1 MTEST
6 APHVEVQ
13 QIDAVLRYLPL
24 FEQEGFSPGDWQT
37 QEGQLPYF
45 ASSPEVDA
53 FVQTVYEQG
62 IICTFDWT
70 GWQDEAQRYRSDP
83 GSLAQADLLTVR
95 KLLTLHVRA
104 DRFVEGHL
112 ASAFENGQIVAI
124 LRRLKHLREEMAGSA

>member
-1 MTEST
+1 MTES
-6 APHVEVQ
+6 AARDVDVQ

-24 FEQEGFSPGDWQT
+24 FEREGFSPGEWQT

-53 FVQTVYEQG
+53 FVQTVYEHG
-62 IICTFDWT
+62 ILCAFDWMA
-70 GWQDEAQRYRSDP
+70 WQDEAQQYRSEP

-112 ASAFENGQIVAI
+112 ARAFEKGEVVAI